1 MLNNHVMLL
10 ESAVLRNDHLPHN
23 HNKTVAISI
32 LIGSVTLCTREHI
45 LPGTGHAPLIV
56 GSSTAASHSLLL
68 KVWSVDQQQKHYL
81 GAC

>member
-10 ESAVLRNDHLPHN
+10 GSVVPRNDHLSYN
-23 HNKTVAISI
+23 HDKMVAISI
-32 LIGSVTLCTREHI
+32 LIGSVILCASEHI
-45 LPGTGHAPLIV
+45 FPGTGHAPFTV

-68 KVWSVDQQQKHYL
+68 KVWFIDQQQKHYL